1 MEIVLSL
8 TCVVIMI
15 IALVGAI
22 RFVRELDAQ
31 ERRHA
36 EAMAELSAKV
46 DRLERHNAELEALEE
61 RHTAELRAQTD
72 LHSVELRTLTR
83 RHAAEL
89 EALTE
94 RGVTDLS
101 ARLDALVEEVTRLSD
116 SAASPPPDDPP
127 PPSPPAPLDDP
138 SPSSPAPEEA
148 SVPAQREWLSR
159 FPAEGVVGGLVECGG
174 RVRQALAEQYEAL
187 LAGLSVEV
195 VSRLE
200 VAGAI
205 RYELRVP
212 TDADLADLPLADDG
226 HAELAW
232 CMLAAMKDLP
242 SALVVIEGLR
252 IEVSGGC
259 LRWGKRDVTAMAADR
274 LG

>member
-31 ERRHA
+31 DRRHA

-89 EALTE
+89 EELTE
-94 RGVTDLS
+94 RGVSDLS
-101 ARLDALVEEVTRLSD
+101 ARLDALAEEVTRLSD
-116 SAASPPPDDPP
+116 SAASPPSEAS
-127 PPSPPAPLDDP
+127 PSAP
-138 SPSSPAPEEA
+138 PSSPSDDSSSVPQES

-159 FPAEGVVGGLVECGG
+159 FPTAGVVGGLVECRG
-174 RVRQALAEQYEAL
+174 RVRHALAEQYEAL
-187 LAGLSVEV
+187 LAGLSIEV
-195 VSRLE
+195 VSQLE

-212 TDADLADLPLADDG
+212 PDADLADLPLADDG
-226 HAELAW
+226 HADLAW
-232 CMLAAMKDLP
+232 CLLAAMKDLP
-242 SALVVIEGLR
+242 AALVVIDGLR
-252 IEVSGGC
+252 IEVSGGL
-259 LRWGKRDVTAMAADR
+259 LRWGKHDVTAKAGER